1 MYTVAELNGSRAARP
16 VQSTAICMRLLG
28 RFMVEPAVL
37 RPLIGP
43 LDDTVDPDRQVVE
56 RLASALWG
64 TFSHHRAVLDAHGN
78 RFDLGSW
85 RAAAEL
91 IADTVNRRFPTLVPP
106 IRYMDCYMGVLLGDE
121 RRAGSAPL
129 YAWIFSILRD
139 AGCDWVY
146 TYNGD
151 AGCNEHRLQRRELSA
166 ALSRAYEEYAGRS
179 VYAPLP
185 AIVAAYQQIYARL
198 PEGWPA

>member
-1 MYTVAELNGSRAARP
+1 VFTVAELNGSRAARP
-16 VQSTAICMRLLG
+16 VHSSAVCTRLLG

-37 RPLIGP
+37 RPLIGESDGA
-43 LDDTVDPDRQVVE
+43 LSDRQVVE

-78 RFDLGSW
+78 RFDMGSW

-91 IADTVNRRFPTLVPP
+91 IADAVNRRFPMLAPP

-121 RRAGSAPL
+121 RCTGAEPL
-129 YAWIFSILRD
+129 YRWIFSGLRD
-139 AGCDWVY
+139 AGCDWLY
-146 TYNGD
+146 SHAGEAGD
-151 AGCNEHRLQRRELSA
+151 ERRVQRRELSA
-166 ALSRAYEEYAGRS
+166 ALSRAYQEHA

-185 AIVAAYQQIYARL
+185 TLVAAYRQVYSRL